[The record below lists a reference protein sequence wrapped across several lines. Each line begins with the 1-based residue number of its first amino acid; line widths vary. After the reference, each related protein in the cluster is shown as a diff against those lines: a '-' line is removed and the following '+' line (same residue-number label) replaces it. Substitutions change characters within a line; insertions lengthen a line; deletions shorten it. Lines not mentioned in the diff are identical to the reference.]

1 MIFLVLEVTGYLC
14 FYGARRMLEP
24 EQVLEN
30 MHIGSLIVL
39 LEEQQGL
46 TGHFFVS
53 KQGKG

>member
-30 MHIGSLIVL
+30 MHFGSLIVL
-39 LEEQQGL
+39 LEEQQVL